1 MPSLSQSIDNSNKM
15 ILVVMSTHFHTI
27 DSSEAQSFTLNQAVD
42 KTERRGSYDDVNMD
56 KLYNLNFGSTGTYAL
71 NGVLPVFW
79 GPLEYDVQQQLAQKG
94 HFSLD
99 DKVSQPGSRYA
110 NSSDSNEDPAPNNT
124 WGTFFSTDRSSKNL
138 NITGPKADL
147 AYQPSEYIPEALKV
161 YQSTLGISFL
171 LNDAA
176 SIQEKPSIAFIGVN
190 GINNPEGES
199 DLKRY
204 MVADTETR
212 GDYYGLDSGNRISSF
227 AYVNLPWATGYFA
240 GQRSGVPI
248 PPSSITTLFETSQL
262 DKPVEMLASEVFKN
276 AVHEF
281 GHVLGLAHPGNY
293 NATGGS
299 VDTLKQ
305 IWNQDSYDEALMSYI
320 TQGDAYNHYKS
331 DPYLSTDGVTLIN
344 LTPRVLDFL
353 ALDGLYAEQRDANG
367 RGYGTQRAFN
377 GNTTYGFN
385 TNIPADQSLVY
396 SSIAQLYDYYIAM
409 TIADGSGIDTLDF
422 SGYRNSSLIDLYVM
436 TGDEY
441 KSRFSQINGSLNN
454 LSLAVGTVIE
464 NAIGGFGDD
473 ILKDN
478 QFNNVLLGNGGNDS
492 FEVSSGSDIIIGGSG
507 LDQASLSRP
516 IDDFLIGHLNP
527 WTSVLRSKDGRDQV
541 VLNGVEKVSF
551 QSPIGDARTRYFS
564 VDSLLNL
571 ESLQLTTVDKGQI
584 EQQLAEIGI
593 LAPNQYSS

>member
-1 MPSLSQSIDNSNKM
+1 
-15 ILVVMSTHFHTI
+15 MSTPFRII

-42 KTERRGSYDDVNMD
+42 KTERRGSYDGPNKD
-56 KLYNLNFGSTGTYAL
+56 KLYNLNFGSTGSYAL

-94 HFSLD
+94 HFSLG

-110 NSSDSNEDPAPNNT
+110 NSSDSDENPAPNNT

-138 NITGPKADL
+138 NITGPLADF
-147 AYQPSEYIPEALKV
+147 AYQPSEYIPEALKI

-190 GINNPEGES
+190 GIMNEGGES
-199 DLKRY
+199 DPNRY

-212 GDYYGLDSGNRISSF
+212 GDYYGLDNGNRISSF
-227 AYVNLPWATGYFA
+227 AYVNLPWATGRFA
-240 GQRSGVPI
+240 GKRSGDPI
-248 PPSSITTLFETSQL
+248 PPSQPTTFFETSQL
-262 DKPVEMLASEVFKN
+262 DKPVEMLASGVFKN

-281 GHVLGLAHPGNY
+281 GHVLGLAHPGDY

-299 VDTLKQ
+299 VGALKQ
-305 IWNQDSYDEALMSYI
+305 IWNQESWDESTMSYLD
-320 TQGDAYNHYKS
+320 QASVYNHYKS
-331 DPYLSTDGVTLIN
+331 DPYLSTDGVELIN

-353 ALDGLYAEQRDANG
+353 ALDSLYAEQRDVNG

-377 GNTTYGFN
+377 GNTVYGFN
-385 TNIPADQSLVY
+385 TNISADQSLVY
-396 SSIAQLYDYYIAM
+396 SSIAQLYDYYIGM

-464 NAIGGFGDD
+464 NAIGGYGDD
-473 ILKDN
+473 TLKDN
-478 QFNNVLLGNGGNDS
+478 QFNNVLIGNDGNDR
-492 FEVSSGSDIIIGGSG
+492 FEVSSGYDVIIGGAG
-507 LDQASLSRP
+507 VDRVMVAGEAG
-516 IDDFLIGHLNP
+516 DYLIGSIDP
-527 WTSVLRSKDGRDQV
+527 VTTVLRTRDGASQL
-541 VLNGVEKVSF
+541 VLNGIEFIEFQPLEAVKKTPFIKSPVPSF
-551 QSPIGDARTRYFS
+551 HALGDLALGTF
-564 VDSLLNL
+564 
-571 ESLQLTTVDKGQI
+571 QLTLLDQQNI
-584 EQQLAEIGI
+584 RNQLADVGI
-593 LAPNQYSS
+593 FPSTPFTLI